1 MWNCSFSQNYT
12 NYTISDGL
20 PSNHVYT
27 IRQDAKGFIWFLTD
41 KGMVKYNGSEFKSFT
56 TKEGLPNNDVW
67 EAFVTSDDKV
77 WYLSK
82 AAQLGY
88 ISNDSVYAFPNEVT
102 NEIIN
107 PIFSYKVED
116 KVFLSGSVK
125 THQLIDEEW
134 KVINNNRGRLKIHH
148 PKVKS
153 LSLNK
158 LSNMLYVYDEN
169 DLIMAEFEAKDFI
182 LNAKRG
188 HLSGNLYY
196 IINSK
201 GYYILNLNT
210 LELYSRSFKGQLGYE
225 EVKHARINKVNDELQ
240 ITGEGF
246 VGFLDEQF
254 NIKRPFLFPKEINAH
269 FGLIDKSKNI
279 WCATFHK
286 GVIKIPY
293 NKKDAAYS
301 FLGQKV
307 QALDVINNELY
318 VSVYDDGFYRYNSEN
333 VSYESKLKLK
343 GYKYSA
349 QYIEALNAIYY
360 LSHGNAYSEI
370 NGKPSLRY
378 DYTTT
383 NSNNKDKA
391 RKLIYHNN
399 QLYGLFAFGLYHI
412 DEETFD
418 IKNEFP
424 QKGTNDVLSHDGKLF
439 IATTNGLKVFE
450 NDEFVSKNY
459 NVLLNKSVLNLE
471 QLSNSQ
477 FLINTDGFGSYIATN
492 SELQPLKG
500 TGYLSVQG
508 AFVEDN
514 AIWLATNEG
523 VLHYDIV
530 EGDYVLKSKIT
541 TKNGLPIDNVNAVAV
556 LDDTLFVATDNGLVS
571 IPKKMSYKP
580 QFLDVYIDEV
590 YYDSNKL
597 YDKTTIP
604 YTSNNTLN
612 VTIKSIDFSEQ
623 PSSVFDYK
631 LLPNHKDW
639 KTALTSTV
647 NFNDLQPN
655 DYEFVVSKN
664 GIEKSFTFTIKPLWW
679 QTLGFRISITFIIAA
694 LLLSG
699 VWLLSK
705 RIQKRKDL
713 KLIQEKQLSEIQL
726 KALRSQMNPHFVFNS
741 LAAIQYYINDNDYE
755 ASERYLVKFSK
766 LIRQFFELSKENEIT
781 LKEEIK
787 LLNNYL
793 EIEKLRFRE
802 KLDFQIKVD
811 EKLNLNQTKIPTMLL
826 QSIVENAVNHGVFN
840 KMDNGKV
847 TLDFQYK
854 DENTFIV
861 NVSDDGVGFENTN
874 SKPKQHTSSNVIAD
888 RLKFLNQTRNW
899 KITFENKELNSE
911 KEDKGNQAIFTIM
924 KLN

>member
-12 NYTISDGL
+12 NYTIADVL

-27 IRQDAKGFIWFLTD
+27 IRQDTQGFIWFLTD
-41 KGMVKYNGSEFKSFT
+41 KGMVKYNGSELKQFT
-56 TKEGLPNNDVW
+56 TREGLPNNDVW

-88 ISNDSVYAFPNEVT
+88 ISNDSVYAFPNEVA

-107 PIFSYKVED
+107 PIFSYLIDD

-134 KVINNNRGRLKIHH
+134 KVINNNSGRLKIHH

-158 LSNMLYVYDEN
+158 LSNMLYVFDEN
-169 DLIMAEFEAKDFI
+169 DSIMAEFEAEDFI
-182 LNAKRG
+182 LNKKRG
-188 HLSGNLYY
+188 HLSDSLYY

-201 GYYILNLNT
+201 GYYILNLNS
-210 LELYSRSFKGQLGYE
+210 LKLLRRPFKNQLGFDK
-225 EVKHARINKVNDELQ
+225 VKHARINKVNDEFQ
-240 ITGEGF
+240 ISGEGF
-246 VGFLDEQF
+246 VGYLDEQF
-254 NIKRPFLFPKEINAH
+254 NIDSPVFFPKTFNAH

-279 WCATFHK
+279 WCATFNN
-286 GVIKIPY
+286 GVFKIPY
-293 NKKDAAYS
+293 NKRDAKYS

-307 QALDVINNELY
+307 QSLDIIDKELY
-318 VSVYDDGFYRYNSEN
+318 VSVYDDGFYKYDSEN
-333 VSYESKLKLK
+333 LNYDSILKLK
-343 GYKYSA
+343 GYKYRA
-349 QYIEALNAIYY
+349 QYVEALNTIYY
-360 LSHGNAYSEI
+360 LSQGNAYSEI
-370 NGKPSLRY
+370 NGKPLLKY
-378 DYTTT
+378 DHTNT
-383 NSNNKDKA
+383 NSNNNDKA
-391 RKLIYHNN
+391 RKLIYHDNK
-399 QLYGLFAFGLYHI
+399 LYGLFAFGLYHI
-412 DEETFD
+412 DEENFD

-424 QKGTNDVLSHDGKLF
+424 QKGTNDVLSFNDKLF

-450 NDEFVSKNY
+450 NDKFVSKNY
-459 NVLLNKSVLNLE
+459 NELLNKSVLNLE

-477 FLINTDGFGSYIATN
+477 YLINTDGFGSYIATN
-492 SELQPLKG
+492 TELKPLKS
-500 TGYLSVQG
+500 TEYLSVQD
-508 AFVEDN
+508 AFIEAD
-514 AIWLATNEG
+514 AIWLATNKG
-523 VLHYDIV
+523 VLYYEKTDK
-530 EGDYVLKSKIT
+530 DYVLKSIIN
-541 TKNGLPIDNVNAVAV
+541 TKNGLPINNVNTISVF
-556 LDDTLFVATDNGLVS
+556 DDKLFVATDNGLVS
-571 IPKKMSYKP
+571 LPKSTKYKSS
-580 QFLDVYIDEV
+580 FLDIYIDEI
-590 YYDSNKL
+590 L
-597 YDKTTIP
+597 YNSK
-604 YTSNNTLN
+604 NLLN
-612 VTIKSIDFSEQ
+612 EAIVKYEPDNSLNISISTIDFSENNNET
-623 PSSVFDYK
+623 FDYK
-631 LLPNHKDW
+631 LLPNYKQW
-639 KTALTSTV
+639 KTALTQTV
-647 NFNDLQPN
+647 NYNDLEPN

-679 QTLGFRISITFIIAA
+679 QTLGFRIGAGFLISVLI
-694 LLLSG
+694 LSS

-705 RIQKRKDL
+705 RIQKRKDQ

-726 KALRSQMNPHFVFNS
+726 RALRSQMNPHFVFNS

-755 ASERYLVKFSK
+755 ASESYLVKFSK

-787 LLNNYL
+787 LLKSYL

-811 EKLNLNQTKIPTMLL
+811 KELNIKETKIPTMLL
-826 QSIVENAVNHGVFN
+826 QPIVENAVNHGVFN

-847 TLDFQYK
+847 VLDFQYK
-854 DENTFIV
+854 DEKSFIV
-861 NVSDDGVGFENTN
+861 KVIDDGVGFANTK
-874 SKPKQHTSSNVIAD
+874 SKQKKHNSSNVIVD

-911 KEDKGNQAIFTIM
+911 KEDKGNQAIFLIT